1 MCWHSPTLTVVS
13 VCVFQVFWGHCINAL
28 IHSIIL
34 FWFPLKMLEHGR
46 SRTSEVTHL
55 FFAISVITF
64 DVCSLTDSPFSN
76 GLGNDYL
83 FVGNMVYTVRDYS
96 FSNIYA
102 LFCLLPCRVLDDFF
116 YTHSSFGSFGRSSL
130 V

>member
-1 MCWHSPTLTVVS
+1 
-13 VCVFQVFWGHCINAL
+13 
-28 IHSIIL
+28 
-34 FWFPLKMLEHGR
+34 MLEHGKP
-46 SRTSEVTHL
+46 RTSEVIHL
-55 FFAISVITF
+55 FFAVFVITS
-64 DVCSLTDSPFSN
+64 DVCSLTDSPFSD

-116 YTHSSFGSFGRSSL
+116 IL
-130 V
+130 